1 MRIFV
6 TGATGFVG
14 SAVVQELINS
24 GHQVLGLARS
34 DAGAAAL
41 AATGAEVHRGSLE
54 DLESLQTGAAATDG
68 VIHTG
73 FIHDFSKFAENCEID
88 KRAIEAI
95 GSVLEG
101 SERPLLVTS
110 GLMTVAAGRR
120 IATEQDA
127 APPVSAAY
135 PRASEATAEA
145 LMKRGVCASIV
156 RLPASVHGDGDHG
169 FIPILIRV
177 AREKGV
183 SAYVA
188 NGLNRWPGVH
198 RLDAAV
204 VYRLA
209 LEKSAAGVRYHAVA
223 DEGIALREIATVIG
237 RRQSVPVVGKTP
249 EEAKE
254 HFGWFAHFVGADIPG
269 SSQWTREGLGWQPRE
284 PGLIA
289 DIDRPRYFES

>member
-14 SAVVQELINS
+14 FAVVQELINA

-34 DAGAAAL
+34 DAGAASL
-41 AATGAEVHRGSLE
+41 AAAGVKVHRGSLE
-54 DLESLQTGAAATDG
+54 HIDSLRGGAAAADG

-73 FIHDFSKFAENCEID
+73 FIHDFSRFADNCETD

-95 GSVLEG
+95 GSALEG

-110 GLMTVAAGRR
+110 GLMTVAAGSR
-120 IATEQDA
+120 IATEQDP
-127 APPVSAAY
+127 APVVSASY

-145 LMKRGVCASIV
+145 LMKRGIRASIV

-169 FIPILIRV
+169 FIPILIRI

-188 NGLNRWPGVH
+188 DGFNRWPGVH

-209 LEKSAAGVRYHAVA
+209 LEKGAAGVRYHAVA
-223 DEGIALREIATVIG
+223 DEGMTLREIAAVIG
-237 RRQSVPVVGKTP
+237 RRLNVPIAGKTP
-249 EEAKE
+249 EGSIAKTVFE
-254 HFGWFAHFVGADIPG
+254 TNTMFYDFHQVP
-269 SSQWTREGLGWQPRE
+269 
-284 PGLIA
+284 
-289 DIDRPRYFES
+289 YFKAFHNMMPS